1 MSRFPN
7 ILHHVLRCHATTHN
21 AKPCLA
27 TASQSHSMPHHIKPY
42 HNTPHQTSPH
52 HPTPHHSNT
61 SQHHTRH
68 VMTRRDATV
77 ASNFRYLSSSSLFSF
92 PAPPPL
98 VPPPPPPPSS
108 RFSLLLVFLSSRPQV
123 SPARLFAASLF
134 SFCFVIRRLASNY
147 SSDRCDVIS
156 VEHAIL
162 PG

>member
-1 MSRFPN
+1 
-7 ILHHVLRCHATTHN
+7 
-21 AKPCLA
+21 
-27 TASQSHSMPHHIKPY
+27 MPR
-42 HNTPHQTSPH
+42 HNTQCQAMPRYGQPKPLHAAPHQTISQHTPPH
-52 HPTPHHSNT
+52 LTTSTHTTSQQHLTTPHT
-61 SQHHTRH
+61 TRH
-68 VMTRRDATV
+68 DTTRRDGGIELPIP
-77 ASNFRYLSSSSLFSF
+77 FFLLPLLLPCSSSSGSSSSSS
-92 PAPPPL
+92 PPPP
-98 VPPPPPPPSS
+98 PPPPPPPSS